1 MATPPNFID
10 LARQQRLAA
19 NNRLS
24 CISVVNGGAPAS
36 QNVAIPVL
44 PPVPDYQKNGWNLS
58 YSVTV
63 SSPAFALD
71 TKTLIAFDPS
81 GTLGYATYQNLP
93 FTGLLLNSNGGK
105 IQWNF
110 NSVGTTF
117 YYLSTVDGSIY
128 KSTPIKT
135 ATQTVPVSSYAV
147 WVSTDAINW
156 PVSALYVQ
164 PVY

>member
-1 MATPPNFID
+1 MANPPNFTD
-10 LARQQRLAA
+10 LARKQRLAA

-24 CISVVNGGAPAS
+24 FNSVVNGSAPGNQDIA
-36 QNVAIPVL
+36 VPVL

-63 SSPAFALD
+63 SSPAFAQD
-71 TKTLIAFDPS
+71 TKTLVAFDPT
-81 GTLGYATYQNLP
+81 GALGYAAYQNAP
-93 FTGLLLNSNGGK
+93 FTGLLLNNYLSK
-105 IQWNF
+105 IQWNLGAL
-110 NSVGTTF
+110 GTVF

-128 KSTPIKT
+128 KSTPVKT
-135 ATQTVPVSSYAV
+135 QTQTVPATSYAV
-147 WVSTDAINW
+147 WVSTDTENW

>member
-10 LARQQRLAA
+10 LARKQRLAI

-24 CISVVNGGAPAS
+24 FNSIVNGSSPGS
-36 QNVAIPVL
+36 QNVAITIPA
-44 PPVPDYQKNGWNLS
+44 PVPDYQQNGWYLS

-63 SSPAFALD
+63 SSPAFAQD
-71 TKTLIAFDPS
+71 TKTLIVFDPS

-110 NSVGTTF
+110 NSLGTTF

-135 ATQTVPVSSYAV
+135 ATQTVPASSYAV
-147 WVSTDAINW
+147 WVSMDAINW